1 MLCYGK
7 MFPNFAKECV
17 ACYHY
22 HLFFSYTTHR
32 ARNDSLPQVIYEYYL
47 RQRYFH
53 PETKNVNAIVF
64 LALYIRHVKPFVD
77 HKGMLYMYLKILR
90 ACIPRNDSKMIQA
103 LFLN

>member
-1 MLCYGK
+1 

-32 ARNDSLPQVIYEYYL
+32 ARNDSLPQDIYEYYL

>member
-1 MLCYGK
+1 

-22 HLFFSYTTHR
+22 HLFFSYTTNR

-77 HKGMLYMYLKILR
+77 HKETVVYVFKNFKSLYPQK
-90 ACIPRNDSKMIQA
+90 
-103 LFLN
+103 